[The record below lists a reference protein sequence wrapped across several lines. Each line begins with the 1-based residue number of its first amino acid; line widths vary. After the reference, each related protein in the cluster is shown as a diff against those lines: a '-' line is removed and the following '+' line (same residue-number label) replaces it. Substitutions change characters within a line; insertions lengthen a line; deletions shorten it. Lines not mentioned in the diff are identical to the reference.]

1 MFYLSKILP
10 FFVLPLGIVFL
21 LSVLGLVF
29 RRKIFVIGAMVLLY
43 LSSLPLTGR
52 IALSAIESG
61 MERQPVSKASPAEAI
76 VVLSGGRTIAPGE
89 ARISEWTDANR
100 FFGGVELFHAGKAPL
115 LVFTG
120 GWAPWEPDALPEGEI
135 LAGYAALCGVP
146 EKSIQ
151 VSGKVLNT
159 EEESKA
165 VREMFKEPSK
175 NGEKTRILL
184 VTSAFHM
191 PRAVGLFETAGF
203 EVEPYPVQFLLS
215 SEHRLGILDLL
226 PSPSGLAQT
235 THALREFYGRAFV
248 AIFKQK
254 EG

>member
-21 LSVLGLVF
+21 LSVLSLVF
-29 RRKIFVIGAMVLLY
+29 RRKIFVIAAMLL
-43 LSSLPLTGR
+43 LCVSSMPLTGR

-61 MERQPVSKASPAEAI
+61 LERQPAASALAAEAI

-89 ARISEWTDANR
+89 AKISEWTDANR
-100 FFGGVELFHAGKAPL
+100 FFGGVELYQAGKAPL

-175 NGEKTRILL
+175 SGEKMRILL

-191 PRAVGLFETAGF
+191 PRAVRLFETVGF
-203 EVEPYPVQFLLS
+203 EVEPYPVQFLRS
-215 SEHRLGILDLL
+215 SEHRFGILDLM
-226 PSPSGLAQT
+226 PSPDGLSQT
-235 THALREFYGRAFV
+235 TLALREFYGRAFV
-248 AIFKQK
+248 AIFKKK
-254 EG
+254 EI